1 MRFGIDLGGTKIEIR
16 ALGEH
21 GKELLCK
28 RVPTPTQ
35 CYADVVAAIR
45 DLVFDSELQLGR
57 RGSVGVAIPGSM
69 SSMTGLVK
77 NAPNIGLKGH
87 PLDRDLAAALG
98 RPVRI
103 ENDANCFT
111 LSEARDGAAAG
122 KNVVFGIIVGTGVGG
137 GICVGGHILTG
148 ANHIAG
154 EWGHTPLPAPCGE
167 ELTHPVLCKCGRSNC
182 IESWCSGPGLAARF
196 TVRTGRTLSV
206 PEIVAEAK
214 RGDREAAEE
223 MEKFYDR
230 FARAIGTIVSIIDPD
245 VVVIGG
251 GLSNIDALYSELPRR
266 AQKHAISP
274 EGPIRVVKN
283 RHGDSSGV
291 RGAAWLWRE
300 EEVEE

>member
-1 MRFGIDLGGTKIEIR
+1 M
-16 ALGEH
+16 
-21 GKELLCK
+21 
-28 RVPTPTQ
+28 
-35 CYADVVAAIR
+35 
-45 DLVFDSELQLGR
+45 
-57 RGSVGVAIPGSM
+57 
-69 SSMTGLVK
+69 
-77 NAPNIGLKGH
+77 
-87 PLDRDLAAALG
+87 
-98 RPVRI
+98 
-103 ENDANCFT
+103 
-111 LSEARDGAAAG
+111 
-122 KNVVFGIIVGTGVGG
+122 
-137 GICVGGHILTG
+137 
-148 ANHIAG
+148 
-154 EWGHTPLPAPCGE
+154 
-167 ELTHPVLCKCGRSNC
+167 
-182 IESWCSGPGLAARF
+182 AARF